1 MVIRWCFGIFIIPVH
16 GCTLG
21 GETRTEQT
29 SGAVDG
35 GGERERERKSEHN
48 RLLVAWFEYKGQCV
62 IV

>member
-35 GGERERERKSEHN
+35 GGEREREKERVSII
-48 RLLVAWFEYKGQCV
+48 GC
-62 IV
+62 